1 MQFLLELLGGAGIE
15 CVAVVELV
23 VDERLSDRSSGLG
36 GDLLKNQFEAGGERG
51 SRMMRRH

>member
-36 GDLLKNQFEAGGERG
+36 GDLLKNLFEAGGERG